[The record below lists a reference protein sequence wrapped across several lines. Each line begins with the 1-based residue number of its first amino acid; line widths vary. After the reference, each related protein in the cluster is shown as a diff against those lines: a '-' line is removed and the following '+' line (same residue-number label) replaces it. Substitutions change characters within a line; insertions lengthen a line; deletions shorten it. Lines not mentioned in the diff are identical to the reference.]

1 MEKRT
6 FLYLGIIVLFSSSI
20 QASPRR
26 LESSDRIVN
35 MKSMVNVISIDDFD
49 KETDRFLKAKSYVFK
64 REWKKAKD
72 RFEAYLRTYPLGH
85 YRDEALYWMA
95 KSLDKLSKGEKSLEQ
110 LLTLKEDAV
119 KSLNLLLRNH
129 GESLWKDDALAFK
142 RELAGQL
149 ALLGSEKQQR
159 YLDEVVA
166 SQNVNKADMKIAAL
180 NSVKDL
186 EPEIAIPL
194 LKKILK
200 IEKDPVI
207 RKKGIIL
214 LGWEY
219 PEEALIILND
229 ITKTDPDSSVRE
241 EATYLVEQIEME
253 NIPVHLNYFCFGAK
267 MKSSKD
273 HRLVPENTLKVFN
286 LPRSKSKSQ
295 KSVQKAIKRF
305 FDNKLTDLKSM
316 AMSFGSS
323 KSRFTRSIPLD
334 ASRMP
339 KVDELVR
346 GHILNNINV
355 KINANINKNIATYF
369 KYLNYYNFSLRFVS
383 HRIHGFH
390 VMATR
395 EGFKKEYDQIS
406 GSVIF
411 RDVESDKEYKI
422 SYTVDDMHDKLVA
435 IRKDDE
441 VALMVLQFE
450 SEEDD
455 EEMEKKI
462 IYNTQFRDILGCIVH
477 SSRNSWSAGE
487 MSRVNEVMDFGEA
500 KVEIRSE
507 NGKWIL
513 MGNII
518 SDGKTRRFIARNA
531 ELYNPKRKI
540 VAEAA
545 SIIVPVD
552 HPEKYEVIGKK
563 NK

>member
-1 MEKRT
+1 MEKRI
-6 FLYLGIIVLFSSSI
+6 FYYIGIIVLFSSSI
-20 QASPRR
+20 LANPGR
-26 LESSDRIVN
+26 LGSSDRTTN
-35 MKSMVNVISIDDFD
+35 MKSTINVITFDDFD
-49 KETDRFLKAKSYVFK
+49 KETDRFLKAKNYVFK
-64 REWKKAKD
+64 RDWEKAKD
-72 RFEAYLRTYPLGH
+72 RFEAYLKMYPSGH

-95 KSLDKLSKGEKSLEQ
+95 KSLDKLSKEERSLEK
-110 LLTLKEDAV
+110 LLTLKEDAINN
-119 KSLNLLLRNH
+119 LNLLLRNH

-166 SQNVNKADMKIAAL
+166 SQNVNEADMKIAAL

-186 EPEIAIPL
+186 EPEIALPL

-200 IEKDPVI
+200 TEKDPVI
-207 RKKGIIL
+207 RKKSIIL

-267 MKSSKD
+267 MKNSKNY
-273 HRLVPENTLKVFN
+273 HLVPENTLKLFHI
-286 LPRSKSKSQ
+286 PRSKSKSQ
-295 KSVQKAIKRF
+295 KSVQKTIKRF
-305 FDNKLTDLKSM
+305 FDDKLTDLKSM
-316 AMSFGSS
+316 AISFGSS
-323 KSRFTRSIPLD
+323 RPRFTRSIPID
-334 ASRMP
+334 ASRIS

-346 GHILNNINV
+346 GYILNNINV
-355 KINANINKNIATYF
+355 QINANINKNITPYL
-369 KYLNYYNFSLRFVS
+369 KYLNYYNYGLGFVS
-383 HRIHGFH
+383 HRIHGFQ
-390 VMATR
+390 VIPTR

-411 RDVESDKEYKI
+411 RDVESDKEHRI
-422 SYTVDDMHDKLVA
+422 AYTVDDIHDKLLV
-435 IRKDDE
+435 IRKGDE

-462 IYNTQFRDILGCIVH
+462 TYSTQFRDVLGCVVY
-477 SSRNSWSAGE
+477 SSRSSWSAGE

-507 NGKWIL
+507 RGKWIL
-513 MGNII
+513 TGNII

-531 ELYNPKRKI
+531 ELYDPKRKI
-540 VAEAA
+540 AA
-545 SIIVPVD
+545 RAAQIIVSVD
-552 HPEKYEVIGKK
+552 HPENYEVIGEIK
-563 NK
+563 

>member
-1 MEKRT
+1 
-6 FLYLGIIVLFSSSI
+6 
-20 QASPRR
+20 
-26 LESSDRIVN
+26 
-35 MKSMVNVISIDDFD
+35 
-49 KETDRFLKAKSYVFK
+49 
-64 REWKKAKD
+64 
-72 RFEAYLRTYPLGH
+72 
-85 YRDEALYWMA
+85 
-95 KSLDKLSKGEKSLEQ
+95 
-110 LLTLKEDAV
+110 
-119 KSLNLLLRNH
+119 
-129 GESLWKDDALAFK
+129 
-142 RELAGQL
+142 
-149 ALLGSEKQQR
+149 
-159 YLDEVVA
+159 
-166 SQNVNKADMKIAAL
+166 
-180 NSVKDL
+180 
-186 EPEIAIPL
+186 
-194 LKKILK
+194 
-200 IEKDPVI
+200 
-207 RKKGIIL
+207 
-214 LGWEY
+214 
-219 PEEALIILND
+219 
-229 ITKTDPDSSVRE
+229 
-241 EATYLVEQIEME
+241 
-253 NIPVHLNYFCFGAK
+253 
-267 MKSSKD
+267 
-273 HRLVPENTLKVFN
+273 
-286 LPRSKSKSQ
+286 
-295 KSVQKAIKRF
+295 
-305 FDNKLTDLKSM
+305 
-316 AMSFGSS
+316 
-323 KSRFTRSIPLD
+323 
-334 ASRMP
+334 
-339 KVDELVR
+339 
-346 GHILNNINV
+346 
-355 KINANINKNIATYF
+355 
-369 KYLNYYNFSLRFVS
+369 
-383 HRIHGFH
+383 
-390 VMATR
+390 MATR